1 MPQQMEEGPRPDQ
14 VLCVEQPGML
24 TTVQDL
30 GRPGRR
36 ASGVPPGGAM
46 DRFALAA
53 ANLLVGNAEGAAA
66 LECSLSGPSLS
77 ALSACLVAVTGA
89 DLRPLL
95 NGRPAPA
102 WTGLFLAPGDRLE
115 FGGRSMGARA
125 YVAVS
130 GGLAAERWLGSAATY
145 LLAGRGG
152 LHGRPLQARDV
163 LARAQPP
170 ARPVVAGRVLPE
182 ALRPAYSERPQLR
195 AVPGPYLGRLPA
207 RDRRAFFREEW
218 TVSGDADR
226 MGYRLEGP
234 ALAAEGP
241 ELVSFG
247 VAMGCV
253 QLPASGPIL
262 LMADGGTAGGYP
274 VIAAVARCDLPLA
287 AQLVPG
293 DRLHFQET
301 TVEAAQEG
309 FRRQQAALS
318 TLRGD
323 RSQAGLTDGLS

>member
-1 MPQQMEEGPRPDQ
+1 MPQLMEEERPAPDQ
-14 VLCVEQPGML
+14 VLCVEQPGIL

-36 ASGVPPGGAM
+36 AAGVPPGGAM

-66 LECSLSGPSLS
+66 LECSFSGPSLS
-77 ALSACLVAVTGA
+77 ALSACLVAITGA
-89 DLRPLL
+89 DFRPML

-102 WTGLFLAPGDRLE
+102 WTGIFLAPGDRLE
-115 FGGRSMGARA
+115 FDGRSWGARA
-125 YVAVS
+125 YIGVS
-130 GGLAAERWLGSAATY
+130 GGVAAERWLGSAATY

-152 LHGRPLQARDV
+152 LHGRPLKAGDL
-163 LARAQPP
+163 LARAQTP
-170 ARPVVAGRVLPE
+170 ARPVVAGRVLPD
-182 ALRPAYSERPQLR
+182 ALRPAYSDRPELR
-195 AVPGPYLGRLPA
+195 AVAGPYLGRLSA
-207 RDRRAFFREEW
+207 SDRRAFFGEEW

-234 ALAAEGP
+234 ELTSEGP

-247 VAMGCV
+247 VSMGCV

-274 VIAAVARCDLPLA
+274 VIAVVPRCDLPLA

-293 DRLHFQET
+293 DRLRFREA
-301 TVEAAQEG
+301 TVEAAQEQ
-309 FRRQQAALS
+309 FRHDQAALA
-318 TLRGD
+318 TLRV
-323 RSQAGLTDGLS
+323 T